1 MANKIASSQIKL
13 AVLAIATYL
22 LLAAIA
28 ITLIILVTL
37 GRDIDFPG
45 ALSLVATL
53 GVYAS
58 LSVITHVRFIERLQ
72 PISVLPNT

>member
-1 MANKIASSQIKL
+1 MANKIASQIKL

-45 ALSLVATL
+45 ALSLVAIL

-58 LSVITHVRFIERLQ
+58 LSIITHVRFIERLQ

>member
-1 MANKIASSQIKL
+1 MVNKRASSQVKL
-13 AVLAIATYL
+13 AVLAITIYL

-37 GRDIDFPG
+37 GRDISFTG
-45 ALSLVATL
+45 VLSLVAIL

-72 PISVLPNT
+72 QISTPQNT